1 MRKIILGATLIFLF
15 SISAFAQTAEE
26 IVEKHINAVGGLDKW
41 TAVNSQ
47 KITGNLSMS
56 GMEFPFVSY
65 SKRPNMNYTEVTFQG
80 MTMKQAYDGNIG
92 WMINPMAGSTKAEKM
107 DDDMTKTIKN
117 RGVIGGE
124 LLNYKELGCTIEL
137 IGKEDLEGTEVY
149 NIKLTNKDGDIE
161 NYYIDAV
168 SSLIIK
174 STSKMKR
181 MGKEIS
187 SETIYSNYKPS
198 GDVIEAFSVESKMQ
212 GMDMGSQKII
222 IDKIEQNITIDDNMF
237 KMPVE

>member
-1 MRKIILGATLIFLF
+1 MRKIILGVTLIFLF
-15 SISAFAQTAEE
+15 NISAFAQTAEE
-26 IVEKHINAVGGLDKW
+26 IVEKHITAVGGLDKW

-80 MTMKQAYDGNIG
+80 MTMKQAFDGNIG

-161 NYYIDAV
+161 NYYIDAA
-168 SSLIIK
+168 SYLIIK

-212 GMDMGSQKII
+212 GMDMGSQKIV

>member
-1 MRKIILGATLIFLF
+1 MRKIILGLALIFLF

-80 MTMKQAYDGNIG
+80 MIMKQAFDGNIG

-168 SSLIIK
+168 SSLILK
-174 STSKMKR
+174 STSKAKR

-187 SETIYSNYKPS
+187 SETIYSNYKS
-198 GDVIEAFSVESKMQ
+198 AGDVIEAFSVESKIQ
-212 GMDMGSQKII
+212 GMDMGSQKIV
-222 IDKIEQNITIDDNMF
+222 IDKIEQNIEIDDNMF
-237 KMPVE
+237 KMPIE

>member
-1 MRKIILGATLIFLF
+1 
-15 SISAFAQTAEE
+15 
-26 IVEKHINAVGGLDKW
+26 
-41 TAVNSQ
+41 
-47 KITGNLSMS
+47 
-56 GMEFPFVSY
+56 
-65 SKRPNMNYTEVTFQG
+65 MNYTEVTFQG

>member
-1 MRKIILGATLIFLF
+1 MRKIILGVTLIFLF

-26 IVEKHINAVGGLDKW
+26 IAEKHINAVGGLDKW

-92 WMINPMAGSTKAEKM
+92 WMINPMAGSSKAEKM

-137 IGKEDLEGTEVY
+137 IGKEDLEGSEVY

-168 SSLIIK
+168 SYLIIK

-187 SETIYSNYKPS
+187 SETIYSNYKPA
-198 GDVIEAFSVESKMQ
+198 GDVVESFSVESKMQ
-212 GMDMGSQKII
+212 GMDMGSQKIV
-222 IDKIEQNITIDDNMF
+222 IDKIEQNIEIDDNMF